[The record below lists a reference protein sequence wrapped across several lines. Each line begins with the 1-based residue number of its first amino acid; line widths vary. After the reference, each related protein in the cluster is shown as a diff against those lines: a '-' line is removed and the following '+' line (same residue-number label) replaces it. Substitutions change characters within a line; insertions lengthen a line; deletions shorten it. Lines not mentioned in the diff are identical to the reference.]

1 MLRSRYV
8 DQGEGLSRSSSMS
21 N

>member
-1 MLRSRYV
+1 V